1 MTKPVPRGSRYG
13 LSVRLGFLHCAGT
26 FSSTFQ
32 DLLNHE
38 GYVIEGQT
46 APAPGFTEVMAAVEG
61 SNGPVSLLF
70 RMKLKDVGRNTG
82 CWMTACLTRAS
93 S

>member
-1 MTKPVPRGSRYG
+1 MNR
-13 LSVRLGFLHCAGT
+13 LSVRLGILLCAGT
-26 FSSTFQ
+26 FSSNFQ
-32 DLLNHE
+32 DVLNHE
-38 GYVIEGQT
+38 GYVIEGET
-46 APAPGFTEVMAAVEG
+46 VPAPGFTDVTTTVQG

-82 CWMTACLTRAS
+82 CWMTSCLTRAS